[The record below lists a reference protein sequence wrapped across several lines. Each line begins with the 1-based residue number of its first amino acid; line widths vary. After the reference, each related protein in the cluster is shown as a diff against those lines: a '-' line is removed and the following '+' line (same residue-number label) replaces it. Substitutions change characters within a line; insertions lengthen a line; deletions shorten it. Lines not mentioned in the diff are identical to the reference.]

1 MAVKK
6 DKLKK
11 GPGFFQQ
18 QKEQNVEGMKKK
30 REKAR
35 IERNKTLRRKKNVQ
49 KTNNP

>member
-18 QKEQNVEGMKKK
+18 QQEQNVEGMKKK
-30 REKAR
+30 EK
-35 IERNKTLRRKKNVQ
+35 ELE
-49 KTNNP
+49 

>member
-18 QKEQNVEGMKKK
+18 QQEQNVEGIKKK
-30 REKAR
+30 RERAR
-35 IERNKTLRRKKNVQ
+35 VERKKTMRRKKNVS
-49 KTNNP
+49 T

>member
-6 DKLKK
+6 ENLRK

-18 QKEQNVEGMKKK
+18 QQDDNVDGMKKK

>member
-18 QKEQNVEGMKKK
+18 QQEQNVEGMKKK
-30 REKAR
+30 REIAR
-35 IERNKTLRRKKNVQ
+35 VERKKTMRRKKNA
-49 KTNNP
+49 T